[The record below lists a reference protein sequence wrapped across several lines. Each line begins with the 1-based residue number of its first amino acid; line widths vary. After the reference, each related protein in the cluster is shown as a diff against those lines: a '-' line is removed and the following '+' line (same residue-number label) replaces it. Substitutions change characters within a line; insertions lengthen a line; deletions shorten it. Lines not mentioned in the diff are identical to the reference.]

1 MISMNWNFVCRVVIV
16 RAMACM
22 CPSTGVV
29 VSKKPLVVRGCGH
42 PRPPRLV
49 EDGRRRGAGRPLE
62 LDH

>member
-29 VSKKPLVVRGCGH
+29 VSKNHL
-42 PRPPRLV
+42 
-49 EDGRRRGAGRPLE
+49 
-62 LDH
+62 